1 MTNVVIGMSV
11 QDMLCHRN
19 GRARRHVIGMAMQ
32 DMTFHTDGRARHD
45 ECCHRDGR
53 DDMTDAVI
61 GMAV

>member
-32 DMTFHTDGRARHD
+32 DMTFH
-45 ECCHRDGR
+45 RDGR
-53 DDMTDAVI
+53 DDMKNVVI
-61 GMAV
+61 GMAVMT